1 MSDNDKNR
9 IKIKLPAVSYDIVKL
24 AATLTGTSVKSFAA
38 QAVINAALHV
48 TAEIENRS
56 LGSNIEADIHLTEEE
71 AQALLALVESLDTHD
86 GKDEDVEEATAE
98 DFEEE
103 EPAECECD
111 CEVEC
116 KCDCDCKCEDDAEC
130 KCEES
135 EKAEEPAA
143 EAAPAAQPKA
153 RHGRNV
159 KRVHRLSA
167 HDKLDACGRPG
178 EALIKQPAHAIVHRF
193 WALSDL
199 LTTCRFQTARLCR
212 LPSQPALLCH

>member
-71 AQALLALVESLDTHD
+71 ALLALVESLDTHD

-153 RHGRNV
+153 RHGRN
-159 KRVHRLSA
+159 HR
-167 HDKLDACGRPG
+167 
-178 EALIKQPAHAIVHRF
+178 
-193 WALSDL
+193 
-199 LTTCRFQTARLCR
+199 
-212 LPSQPALLCH
+212 

>member
-86 GKDEDVEEATAE
+86 GKDEDVEEA
-98 DFEEE
+98 

-153 RHGRNV
+153 RHGRN
-159 KRVHRLSA
+159 HR
-167 HDKLDACGRPG
+167 
-178 EALIKQPAHAIVHRF
+178 
-193 WALSDL
+193 
-199 LTTCRFQTARLCR
+199 
-212 LPSQPALLCH
+212 

>member
-71 AQALLALVESLDTHD
+71 AQALLALVESLDRHD

-103 EPAECECD
+103 EPAECEC
-111 CEVEC
+111 EAEC
-116 KCDCDCKCEDDAEC
+116 KCDCDCKCEDDSECKCECKC

-135 EKAEEPAA
+135 EKAEKAEEPAA
-143 EAAPAAQPKA
+143 EEHPAAGTAPAAQPKA
-153 RHGRNV
+153 KAKHGR
-159 KRVHRLSA
+159 KHR
-167 HDKLDACGRPG
+167 
-178 EALIKQPAHAIVHRF
+178 
-193 WALSDL
+193 
-199 LTTCRFQTARLCR
+199 
-212 LPSQPALLCH
+212 

>member
-1 MSDNDKNR
+1 M
-9 IKIKLPAVSYDIVKL
+9 KL

-116 KCDCDCKCEDDAEC
+116 KCDCDCKCERTTPNASA
-130 KCEES
+130 KS
-135 EKAEEPAA
+135 
-143 EAAPAAQPKA
+143 PK
-153 RHGRNV
+153 
-159 KRVHRLSA
+159 RLKS
-167 HDKLDACGRPG
+167 LPLRPLPLPSPRPG
-178 EALIKQPAHAIVHRF
+178 TAATTAD
-193 WALSDL
+193 LSHL
-199 LTTCRFQTARLCR
+199 SPL
-212 LPSQPALLCH
+212 SQGT

>member
-86 GKDEDVEEATAE
+86 GKDEDVEE
-98 DFEEE
+98 E

-111 CEVEC
+111 CEAEC

-153 RHGRNV
+153 RHGRN
-159 KRVHRLSA
+159 HR
-167 HDKLDACGRPG
+167 
-178 EALIKQPAHAIVHRF
+178 
-193 WALSDL
+193 
-199 LTTCRFQTARLCR
+199 
-212 LPSQPALLCH
+212 

>member
-86 GKDEDVEEATAE
+86 GKDEDVEE
-98 DFEEE
+98 E

-153 RHGRNV
+153 RHGRN
-159 KRVHRLSA
+159 HR
-167 HDKLDACGRPG
+167 
-178 EALIKQPAHAIVHRF
+178 
-193 WALSDL
+193 
-199 LTTCRFQTARLCR
+199 
-212 LPSQPALLCH
+212 

>member
-56 LGSNIEADIHLTEEE
+56 LGSNIDADIHLTEEE
-71 AQALLALVESLDTHD
+71 AQALLALVESLDKH
-86 GKDEDVEEATAE
+86 GGNDEDVEEATAE
-98 DFEEE
+98 DFEDE
-103 EPAECECD
+103 EPAECECE
-111 CEVEC
+111 CEAEC
-116 KCDCDCKCEDDAEC
+116 KCDGDCKCDDDSECKCECEC

-143 EAAPAAQPKA
+143 EEEPAAPAAQPKA
-153 RHGRNV
+153 KAKHGR
-159 KRVHRLSA
+159 KHR
-167 HDKLDACGRPG
+167 
-178 EALIKQPAHAIVHRF
+178 
-193 WALSDL
+193 
-199 LTTCRFQTARLCR
+199 
-212 LPSQPALLCH
+212 

>member
-111 CEVEC
+111 CEAEC

-143 EAAPAAQPKA
+143 EAASAAQPKA
-153 RHGRNV
+153 RHGRN
-159 KRVHRLSA
+159 HR
-167 HDKLDACGRPG
+167 
-178 EALIKQPAHAIVHRF
+178 
-193 WALSDL
+193 
-199 LTTCRFQTARLCR
+199 
-212 LPSQPALLCH
+212 

>member
-71 AQALLALVESLDTHD
+71 AQALLALVESL
-86 GKDEDVEEATAE
+86 
-98 DFEEE
+98 EEE

-111 CEVEC
+111 CKAEC

-153 RHGRNV
+153 RHGRN
-159 KRVHRLSA
+159 HR
-167 HDKLDACGRPG
+167 
-178 EALIKQPAHAIVHRF
+178 
-193 WALSDL
+193 
-199 LTTCRFQTARLCR
+199 
-212 LPSQPALLCH
+212 

>member
-86 GKDEDVEEATAE
+86 GKSRKPPPRTSRKKNPRNANVIAKSNASVTATASARTT
-98 DFEEE
+98 
-103 EPAECECD
+103 PNASA
-111 CEVEC
+111 
-116 KCDCDCKCEDDAEC
+116 K
-130 KCEES
+130 S
-135 EKAEEPAA
+135 
-143 EAAPAAQPKA
+143 PK
-153 RHGRNV
+153 
-159 KRVHRLSA
+159 RLKS
-167 HDKLDACGRPG
+167 LPLRPLPLPSPRPG
-178 EALIKQPAHAIVHRF
+178 TAATTAD
-193 WALSDL
+193 LS
-199 LTTCRFQTARLCR
+199 T
-212 LPSQPALLCH
+212 

>member
-24 AATLTGTSVKSFAA
+24 AATLTGTSMKSFAA

-98 DFEEE
+98 DFE
-103 EPAECECD
+103 D
-111 CEVEC
+111 TMKLVE
-116 KCDCDCKCEDDAEC
+116 KVGFDA
-130 KCEES
+130 S
-135 EKAEEPAA
+135 FSFIYSPRPGTPAA
-143 EAAPAAQPKA
+143 RLPDDTPYD
-153 RHGRNV
+153 V
-159 KRVHRLSA
+159 KL
-167 HDKLDACGRPG
+167 
-178 EALIKQPAHAIVHRF
+178 
-193 WALSDL
+193 
-199 LTTCRFQTARLCR
+199 ARLQR
-212 LPSQPALLCH
+212 LQATIDANATRISESSACSCSAPRARARASSWPARTTTAS

>member
-86 GKDEDVEEATAE
+86 GKDEDVDG

-153 RHGRNV
+153 RHGRN
-159 KRVHRLSA
+159 HR
-167 HDKLDACGRPG
+167 
-178 EALIKQPAHAIVHRF
+178 
-193 WALSDL
+193 
-199 LTTCRFQTARLCR
+199 
-212 LPSQPALLCH
+212 

>member
-103 EPAECECD
+103 EPAEC
-111 CEVEC
+111 

-153 RHGRNV
+153 RHGRN
-159 KRVHRLSA
+159 HR
-167 HDKLDACGRPG
+167 
-178 EALIKQPAHAIVHRF
+178 
-193 WALSDL
+193 
-199 LTTCRFQTARLCR
+199 
-212 LPSQPALLCH
+212 

>member
-56 LGSNIEADIHLTEEE
+56 LGSNIDADIHLTEEE
-71 AQALLALVESLDTHD
+71 AQALLALVESLDKHD
-86 GKDEDVEEATAE
+86 GNDEDVEEATAE
-98 DFEEE
+98 DFEDE
-103 EPAECECD
+103 EPAECECE
-111 CEVEC
+111 CEAEC
-116 KCDCDCKCEDDAEC
+116 KCDDDSECKCECEC

-143 EAAPAAQPKA
+143 EEEPAAPAAPA
-153 RHGRNV
+153 APDMGGMYGR
-159 KRVHRLSA
+159 KHR
-167 HDKLDACGRPG
+167 
-178 EALIKQPAHAIVHRF
+178 
-193 WALSDL
+193 
-199 LTTCRFQTARLCR
+199 
-212 LPSQPALLCH
+212 

>member
-86 GKDEDVEEATAE
+86 GKDEDVEE
-98 DFEEE
+98 
-103 EPAECECD
+103 
-111 CEVEC
+111 
-116 KCDCDCKCEDDAEC
+116 C

-153 RHGRNV
+153 RHGRN
-159 KRVHRLSA
+159 HR
-167 HDKLDACGRPG
+167 
-178 EALIKQPAHAIVHRF
+178 
-193 WALSDL
+193 
-199 LTTCRFQTARLCR
+199 
-212 LPSQPALLCH
+212 

>member
-38 QAVINAALHV
+38 QAVINVALHV

-103 EPAECECD
+103 ER
-111 CEVEC
+111 EVEC
-116 KCDCDCKCEDDAEC
+116 KCDCDCKCEDDADC

-153 RHGRNV
+153 RHGRN
-159 KRVHRLSA
+159 HR
-167 HDKLDACGRPG
+167 
-178 EALIKQPAHAIVHRF
+178 
-193 WALSDL
+193 
-199 LTTCRFQTARLCR
+199 
-212 LPSQPALLCH
+212 

>member
-111 CEVEC
+111 CKAE
-116 KCDCDCKCEDDAEC
+116 CKCEDDAEC

-153 RHGRNV
+153 RHGRN
-159 KRVHRLSA
+159 HR
-167 HDKLDACGRPG
+167 
-178 EALIKQPAHAIVHRF
+178 
-193 WALSDL
+193 
-199 LTTCRFQTARLCR
+199 
-212 LPSQPALLCH
+212 

>member
-103 EPAECECD
+103 EPAECEC
-111 CEVEC
+111 EAEC
-116 KCDCDCKCEDDAEC
+116 KCDCDCKCEDDSECKCECKC

-135 EKAEEPAA
+135 EKAEKAEEPAA
-143 EAAPAAQPKA
+143 EEHPAAGAAPAAQPKA
-153 RHGRNV
+153 KAKHGR
-159 KRVHRLSA
+159 KHR
-167 HDKLDACGRPG
+167 
-178 EALIKQPAHAIVHRF
+178 
-193 WALSDL
+193 
-199 LTTCRFQTARLCR
+199 
-212 LPSQPALLCH
+212 

>member
-56 LGSNIEADIHLTEEE
+56 LGSNIEADFI
-71 AQALLALVESLDTHD
+71 VGFPGD
-86 GKDEDVEEATAE
+86 TAE

-153 RHGRNV
+153 RHGRN
-159 KRVHRLSA
+159 HR
-167 HDKLDACGRPG
+167 
-178 EALIKQPAHAIVHRF
+178 
-193 WALSDL
+193 
-199 LTTCRFQTARLCR
+199 
-212 LPSQPALLCH
+212 

>member
-111 CEVEC
+111 CKAEC

-130 KCEES
+130 NQIVLNVRNYLHYIIHIDGQHNFLPPYSES
-135 EKAEEPAA
+135 IFSGYSSRSIATIINGFKENSQTSSQSVILEACFAE
-143 EAAPAAQPKA
+143 
-153 RHGRNV
+153 V
-159 KRVHRLSA
+159 S
-167 HDKLDACGRPG
+167 
-178 EALIKQPAHAIVHRF
+178 I
-193 WALSDL
+193 W
-199 LTTCRFQTARLCR
+199 FQI
-212 LPSQPALLCH
+212 LLC

>member
-71 AQALLALVESLDTHD
+71 AQALLALVES
-86 GKDEDVEEATAE
+86 
-98 DFEEE
+98 
-103 EPAECECD
+103 
-111 CEVEC
+111 EVEC

-143 EAAPAAQPKA
+143 EVAPAAQPKA
-153 RHGRNV
+153 RHGRN
-159 KRVHRLSA
+159 HR
-167 HDKLDACGRPG
+167 
-178 EALIKQPAHAIVHRF
+178 
-193 WALSDL
+193 
-199 LTTCRFQTARLCR
+199 
-212 LPSQPALLCH
+212 

>member
-71 AQALLALVESLDTHD
+71 AQALLALVESLDRHD

-103 EPAECECD
+103 EPAECECE
-111 CEVEC
+111 CECEAEC
-116 KCDCDCKCEDDAEC
+116 KCDCDCKCEDDSECKCECEC

-135 EKAEEPAA
+135 EKAEKAEEPAAEEQPAA

-153 RHGRNV
+153 KAKHGR
-159 KRVHRLSA
+159 KHR
-167 HDKLDACGRPG
+167 
-178 EALIKQPAHAIVHRF
+178 
-193 WALSDL
+193 
-199 LTTCRFQTARLCR
+199 
-212 LPSQPALLCH
+212 

>member
-56 LGSNIEADIHLTEEE
+56 LGSDIEADIHLTEEE

-86 GKDEDVEEATAE
+86 GKDA
-98 DFEEE
+98 
-103 EPAECECD
+103 
-111 CEVEC
+111 EC
-116 KCDCDCKCEDDAEC
+116 KCDCDCKCEDGAEC

-153 RHGRNV
+153 RHGRN
-159 KRVHRLSA
+159 HR
-167 HDKLDACGRPG
+167 
-178 EALIKQPAHAIVHRF
+178 
-193 WALSDL
+193 
-199 LTTCRFQTARLCR
+199 
-212 LPSQPALLCH
+212 

>member
-86 GKDEDVEEATAE
+86 GKDEDVEE
-98 DFEEE
+98 E

-111 CEVEC
+111 CKAEC

-153 RHGRNV
+153 RHGRN
-159 KRVHRLSA
+159 HR
-167 HDKLDACGRPG
+167 
-178 EALIKQPAHAIVHRF
+178 
-193 WALSDL
+193 
-199 LTTCRFQTARLCR
+199 
-212 LPSQPALLCH
+212 

>member
-86 GKDEDVEEATAE
+86 GKDEDVEEPPPRTSRKKNPRNANVIAKSNASVTATASARTT
-98 DFEEE
+98 
-103 EPAECECD
+103 PNASA
-111 CEVEC
+111 
-116 KCDCDCKCEDDAEC
+116 K
-130 KCEES
+130 S
-135 EKAEEPAA
+135 
-143 EAAPAAQPKA
+143 PK
-153 RHGRNV
+153 
-159 KRVHRLSA
+159 RLKS
-167 HDKLDACGRPG
+167 LPLRPLPLPSPRPG
-178 EALIKQPAHAIVHRF
+178 TAATTAD
-193 WALSDL
+193 LS
-199 LTTCRFQTARLCR
+199 T
-212 LPSQPALLCH
+212 